1 MNRHALLLK
10 LSLKFREWKIDVVN
24 SDSPREQGIVNRK
37 LGIGSRESLHLI
49 KVIELISRDSQQSV
63 RRKRAVD
70 GAKKFRGHHSP
81 PLMPTFWPRVGEQKM
96 KNLHRSFGQQIT
108 DGVGSF
114 HPNHSDVVD
123 PRCFATG
130 AANPTEQA
138 LNAEE
143 ILLRHPLGQST
154 EERPISAAKIDV
166 QRRNAPK
173 DFRQIEGRDVRL
185 RDQFDHGEEWQP
197 SRGDSTLHGQSRRIL
212 ASLKFTFAFS
222 EFRR

>member
-24 SDSPREQGIVNRK
+24 SDRPREQGIDNRK

-49 KVIELISRDSQQSV
+49 KVIELIGRDSQQSL

-81 PLMPTFWPRVGEQKM
+81 PLMPPFWPRVGEQKM
-96 KNLHRSFGQQIT
+96 KNLHRLFGQQIT

-123 PRCFATG
+123 PSCFATSP
-130 AANPTEQA
+130 ANATEQA
-138 LNAEE
+138 LDAEE
-143 ILLRHPLGQST
+143 ILFRHPLGQST
-154 EERPISAAKIDV
+154 EERSITATKIDL
-166 QRRNAPK
+166 QRRGAAE
-173 DFRQIEGRDVRL
+173 DFRQIEARDVRL
-185 RDQFDHGEEWQP
+185 RDQFDHGNRSSAQR
-197 SRGDSTLHGQSRRIL
+197 SDSTSRADAL
-212 ASLKFTFAFS
+212 CLKN
-222 EFRR
+222 